1 MLNSAWIIDPSLDF
15 RFENFEIWVY
25 FVIYGWKFTRSGC
38 NLTRCGWNLTRCGC
52 NLIFEHLFFY
62 LLKNWHY
69 QVIEY
74 CCSRVGS
81 DGPSGHLAPFLL
93 LIFLEKIE
101 NHLYLKEAENL
112 EKFSEFWSMYLC
124 LYFSSFN
131 LSISQTN

>member
-1 MLNSAWIIDPSLDF
+1 MLHSAWIIVPCLNLT
-15 RFENFEIWVY
+15 FENFEILA
-25 FVIYGWKFTRSGC
+25 FFIIHGC
-38 NLTRCGWNLTRCGC
+38 NLTRSGWNMTRCGWNMIRCGC

-74 CCSRVGS
+74 CSRVGS
-81 DGPSGHLAPFLL
+81 DGPSGHLAPFLLL

-124 LYFSSFN
+124 LYLSSFN
-131 LSISQTN
+131 LFISQTN